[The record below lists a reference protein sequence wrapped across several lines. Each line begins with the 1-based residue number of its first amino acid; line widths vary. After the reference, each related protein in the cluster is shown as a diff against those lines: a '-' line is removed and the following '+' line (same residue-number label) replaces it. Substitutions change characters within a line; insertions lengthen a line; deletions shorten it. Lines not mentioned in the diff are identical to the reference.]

1 MKSVSSFSDAEVY
14 FAIRY
19 LDPDLDNSH
28 IADAVRYVNPG
39 LPNREKRVEPAP
51 LPAAQWIKV
60 AVTMLASAVVMFCI
74 AVLIY

>member
-1 MKSVSSFSDAEVY
+1 MIALKSVSSFSDVEVY

-19 LDPDLDNSH
+19 LDPDLDDSH
-28 IADAVRYVNPG
+28 IADAVRS
-39 LPNREKRVEPAP
+39 LPDREKTVEPAP

-60 AVTMLASAVVMFCI
+60 AVTMLVSAVVMFCI